1 MNTSRLLAF
10 CVSCFLVSSVGAQA
24 PEAWP
29 TKPITMVVPFPP
41 GGVAD
46 AVGLCAPAFMEPS
59 PTIAHFDHRVNDG
72 GRRAEDGEGGS

>member
-1 MNTSRLLAF
+1 MERVRGKNGRFGKEIHTEEL
-10 CVSCFLVSSVGAQA
+10 
-24 PEAWP
+24 P
-29 TKPITMVVPFPP
+29 
-41 GGVAD
+41 GVAD